1 MRLLFTLYSVLLAGT
16 LLPPQG
22 DPIVP
27 LVKPEPPQAVPMFPM
42 LSPRFYTVV
51 VLPEPPEAPRRDTV
65 KYWAKKWIL
74 GLNGSQASYNN
85 WSQGNNNSV
94 AVTGSNL
101 FNATYKRS
109 RYAYDVLVNFKYGQT
124 KINGSEVRKT
134 DDLLQVKNRIDHM
147 LHSQTVSAY
156 FEVDFRSQFDKG
168 YDKSWVLIS
177 DFMAPG
183 YLQETAGIGF
193 KPLDYLQMQTGL
205 SLKQTFMADTSLSRR
220 YGLGEGDRFRSEG
233 GLSMGASLKKAV
245 AKNLVLNSNVQTFTN
260 FLQSVDSTDV
270 IFSNE
275 LTGKINNFMNTN
287 IQFVMMYDRDFN
299 ARIQVKQVIA
309 VGLSFSVF

>member
-1 MRLLFTLYSVLLAGT
+1 MRLLFTLYGALLASAMFP
-16 LLPPQG
+16 LQG

-27 LVKPEPPQAVPMFPM
+27 LVKPEVPSAVPRYPV

-51 VLPEPPEAPRRDTV
+51 VLPEPPEVAPRDTV
-65 KYWAKKWIL
+65 KYWTKKWIL

-109 RYAYDVLVNFKYGQT
+109 RYAYDLLVNFKYGQT

-134 DDLLQVKNRIDHM
+134 DDLIQVKNRVDHL

-168 YDKSWVLIS
+168 YDKNWVLIS

-183 YLQETAGIGF
+183 YMQETAGIGY
-193 KPLDYLQMQTGL
+193 KPVDFVQVQSGL
-205 SLKQTFMADTSLSRR
+205 SLKQTFMADTSLSKR
-220 YGLGEGDRFRSEG
+220 YGLRQGENFRSEG
-233 GLSMGASLKKAV
+233 GFSMGASIKKAV
-245 AKNLVLNSNVQTFTN
+245 AKNLVINSNVQTFTN

-275 LTGKINNFMNTN
+275 LTGKINSFMNTN
-287 IQFVMMYDRDFN
+287 IQFVVMYDRDFN
-299 ARIQVKQVIA
+299 DKIQVKQVIA